1 MQIHQKIIH
10 LLARLALLKYQSF
23 QGGVKEMYAKEEI
36 EGAMIQGK
44 VSRTVFDHDADLIM
58 KITWQSVTK
67 KSSGPAALLYLQ
79 RLRLAGVF
87 FTKSSDS
94 DSDSDSDTY
103 ISTGLQKS
111 NIILII
117 VAFLHTKL

>member
-1 MQIHQKIIH
+1 MQLHQKIIH
-10 LLARLALLKYQSF
+10 LLAQLALLKYQSL

-44 VSRTVFDHDADLIM
+44 VSRTVFDHDEDL
-58 KITWQSVTK
+58 KITWQSFTK

-87 FTKSSDS
+87 FKKS
-94 DSDSDSDTY
+94 
-103 ISTGLQKS
+103 
-111 NIILII
+111 
-117 VAFLHTKL
+117 